1 MTKCSFAEFFT
12 KQIRDLKTVC
22 DRNTCNLCKLICQTF
37 NASLS
42 EILNCFFS
50 NRQHH
55 IVPAFGCRLKT
66 FKKVCII
73 SASQSSVTG
82 DHHITGAG
90 IGGLS
95 GIYRRK
101 INVFFC
107 NVFQCLMQL
116 CEVRTAGFCT
126 FLCLTQFGGCNKLH
140 GLGNLH
146 RTLYAFDTQLY
157 RFHISSHMIIPS

>member
-1 MTKCSFAEFFT
+1 MPECSFAEFFT
-12 KQIRDLKTVC
+12 KQICDLKTVC
-22 DRNTCNLCKLICQTF
+22 DRNICDLRKLIRQAF
-37 NASLS
+37 NAPLS
-42 EILNCFFS
+42 EILNCLFT
-50 NRQHH
+50 NRQNH
-55 IVPAFGCRLKT
+55 IILTFCCWFQT

-73 SASQSSVTG
+73 SASQTSVTG
-82 DHHITGAG
+82 NRYIAVTR
-90 IGGLS
+90 IGWLS
-95 GIYRRK
+95 GVYRRK
-101 INVFFC
+101 INVFSG
-107 NVFQCLMQL
+107 NVLQCLMQL